1 MSGEINVTDPEKPD
15 SKNGQGRSPAR
26 KGSPQA
32 SVERR
37 EIP

>member
-1 MSGEINVTDPEKPD
+1 MSVEINVTDPEEPD
-15 SKNGQGRSPAR
+15 SKNGQGHGPAR

>member
-15 SKNGQGRSPAR
+15 SKNGQGRRPAR